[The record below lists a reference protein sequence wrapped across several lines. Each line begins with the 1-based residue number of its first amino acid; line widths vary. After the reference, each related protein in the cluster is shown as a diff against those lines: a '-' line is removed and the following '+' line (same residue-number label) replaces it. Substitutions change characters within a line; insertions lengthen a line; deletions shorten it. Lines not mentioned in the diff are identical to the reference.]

1 MPMKSARLENKPSN
15 PLLRPL
21 ANERGVALLLAL
33 AMLAIMTV
41 IGVFALDTS
50 TTEVKI
56 SGNYRTSQEAFFAA
70 DRAAMFALGEA
81 KFPFTEAPVGVDP
94 KSAEA
99 RALNT
104 RLIRDLTGSNKGST
118 IVAAGSAG
126 TSLKQG
132 TVELI
137 FMGTEVGG
145 GMSAEFPVRY
155 YLVNAVV
162 GGPDGSE
169 ARIEVQSKFP
179 AGDGGGGNNV
189 FNLTSQ

>member
-1 MPMKSARLENKPSN
+1 MPMKSEPLATKPIN

-21 ANERGVALLLAL
+21 GNERGVALLLAL

-81 KFPFTEAPVGVDP
+81 KFPFTEAPAGVDP

-99 RALNT
+99 RALNIKQ
-104 RLIRDLTGSNKGST
+104 IRDLTGSNKGSA

-132 TVELI
+132 TIELI
-137 FMGTEVGG
+137 FMGTEVGA